1 MLKIQRTLKSRF
13 CLCFVW
19 QMLKIQKRS
28 RSRFFL
34 SLFCLCF
41 STVNLTDKIKVQI
54 PYSFFILLSFFSLVC
69 TTDRCLWA
77 DYLEIFNPGF
87 NFNLLNRVEIWS
99 RLKTT
104 DIAIL
109 CKYFSSEYQVEI
121 STRFSQTEMKFQ
133 LEIKIPNFPHNQHFF
148 QPGMKIWFC
157 AIWVPC
163 LFTKKQRWWLLK
175 DVSNGPISNL
185 SIL

>member
-1 MLKIQRTLKSRF
+1 
-13 CLCFVW
+13 
-19 QMLKIQKRS
+19 MLKIQKRS

-109 CKYFSSEYQVEI
+109 CKYFNSEYQVEI

-133 LEIKIPNFPHNQHFF
+133 LEIKIPDFPHNQHFF
-148 QPGMKIWFC
+148 QPGMRIWFC
-157 AIWVPC
+157 AIWVPY
-163 LFTKKQRWWLLK
+163 LLK
-175 DVSNGPISNL
+175 NKDGDFSRTFQMDRYQTCQSCKMFTRIGKFICK
-185 SIL
+185 ILILEY